1 MDSVVGCH
9 ASLICISPPFFS
21 DSAPFGCASKLSHS
35 ADAKLF
41 PLGKLWSRY
50 QQIKFTLVLS
60 LNNSQSDS
68 QDKKFN
74 ELPCHFPK
82 NCYVLQCGTQKQS
95 CIVLKEFCGGF
106 CCFFFVNTLYLIFT
120 LSPLWGKFLCPI
132 ILEFFK
138 INFEY
143 QSSQKTF
150 VSRKLSC
157 RPNRTELRMLQCC

>member
-1 MDSVVGCH
+1 MCKTTLCVVMAHLILRGFCCWLPCISHLHLSSV
-9 ASLICISPPFFS
+9 SLICISPPFFS

-106 CCFFFVNTLYLIFT
+106 CCFF
-120 LSPLWGKFLCPI
+120 C
-132 ILEFFK
+132 
-138 INFEY
+138 
-143 QSSQKTF
+143 
-150 VSRKLSC
+150 
-157 RPNRTELRMLQCC
+157 